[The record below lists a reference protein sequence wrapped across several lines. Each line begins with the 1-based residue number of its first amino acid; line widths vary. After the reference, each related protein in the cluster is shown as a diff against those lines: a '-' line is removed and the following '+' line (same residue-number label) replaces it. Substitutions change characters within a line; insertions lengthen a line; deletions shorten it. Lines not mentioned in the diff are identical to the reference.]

1 MVRMKLP
8 ALKWPIAV
16 VCILSAMVSPSLAQD
31 PVKVA
36 GGFYKVI
43 SENARVRILDV
54 KVAPGASAPKHSHP
68 DNLVVMLEPGTIK
81 WTNSDGKSTQSP
93 ADSKRG
99 SVMFSPAG
107 THASENIGKTTV
119 HAIIIEFK
127 QPAPAAGKG
136 RNPAIPAP
144 YKQVL
149 DNAYVRVFEGSSAP
163 GASMASHTHGDHVT
177 VALTDGTAE
186 ITDKDGK
193 KETLQFKKDTA
204 TFSGPSTHSAV
215 NAGKTAVHL
224 IDVELK

>member
-107 THASENIGKTTV
+107 THASENIGKTLV
-119 HAIIIEFK
+119 RAIIIEFK

-215 NAGKTAVHL
+215 NTGKTAVHL

>member
-1 MVRMKLP
+1 MVYMKLRAAKVLFA
-8 ALKWPIAV
+8 ALWILAV
-16 VCILSAMVSPSLAQD
+16 TLSVSSAQD

-36 GGFYKVI
+36 GNSYRVVT
-43 SENARVRILDV
+43 ENNRVRVLDV

-81 WTNSDGKSTQSP
+81 WTDPDGTSTQSP
-93 ADSKRG
+93 ADMKPG
-99 SVMFSPAG
+99 SVTFSPGG

-136 RNPAIPAP
+136 RNPSIPAP

-149 DNAYVRVFEGSSAP
+149 DNAYVRVFEGTSAP
-163 GASMASHTHGDHVT
+163 GASMAQHTHGDHVT
-177 VALTDGTAE
+177 VALTDGSAE
-186 ITDKDGK
+186 VTDKDGK
-193 KETLQFKKDTA
+193 KETIQFKKDTA
-204 TFSGPSTHSAV
+204 TFSGPVTHSAS
-215 NAGKTAVHL
+215 NTGKTPVHL